1 MQRNRVNRLISLA
14 KPWLAGLF
22 ALMWLVVA
30 AESVGHHCESERP
43 SHHACAA
50 CQMAHGAVLADGS
63 VGVALDLPAIP
74 TLFQSTWISPCS
86 ALSDLR
92 LAPGRAPPA

>member
-1 MQRNRVNRLISLA
+1 MQRNRVNRLFWLA

-22 ALMWLVVA
+22 ALMWLVVV

-43 SHHACAA
+43 SHHECAA

-63 VGVALDLPAIP
+63 VGVALDLPATP
-74 TLFQSTWISPCS
+74 TSFQSSWISPAS
-86 ALSDLR
+86 GSSDLR
-92 LAPGRAPPA
+92 LSPGRAPPA